1 VRLPYDAALSDRESP
16 AAICTDTR
24 WHPSCFMAVRA
35 GGDIMRFV
43 LAALLTSGL
52 AAASASAGPHT
63 SKPVTTGPKTPKVSA
78 KVAPRSTPSAA
89 TRAPRASAPKSTT
102 TPKASHSSPAVVSK
116 GRPAHATTKASA
128 GHTSTTTTPPALP
141 RNPKLVAKLQAMLP
155 AGLSVDQAATGFR
168 NQGQFIAAVNVSRNL
183 GIPFADLKT
192 SMVNDGLSLGQAI
205 QRFKPAADTDVEA
218 TRATRWANQQLEPR

>member
-1 VRLPYDAALSDRESP
+1 
-16 AAICTDTR
+16 
-24 WHPSCFMAVRA
+24 
-35 GGDIMRFV
+35 MRFV
-43 LAALLTSGL
+43 LAVLLTSGL

-102 TPKASHSSPAVVSK
+102 TPKASHSSPAVASK
-116 GRPAHATTKASA
+116 GRPAHVTTKASA
-128 GHTSTTTTPPALP
+128 GDTSTTTTPRALP
-141 RNPKLVAKLQAMLP
+141 RNPKLVAKLQGMLP

-205 QRFKPAADTDVEA
+205 QRFNPAADTDVEA